1 MIGVIEF
8 LLSSMIP
15 CYVTFYWEVNKA
27 VIDTAI
33 CEDNKQQG
41 SMFDGCKDDDSD
53 SDVEGL
59 SMSAVPLEHILQG
72 SYKDRSVSEFYDAG
86 SNLELLAIP
95 PVDLIGESSTGTS
108 AATVS
113 SNYELVV
120 TVEMSRWDEQGPQQL
135 SDIVAVIIAV
145 DVLPSPTSNPDCSVA
160 LHCVR
165 TAEGKMYS
173 MKKLFVVESEDTTEA
188 QTSASRQSVSS
199 VISQSS
205 TSSSPTE
212 AANFSATSS
221 DLHNAVCVVCRE
233 LPVTRAFLPCR
244 HACICGLCSRHLRY
258 CPMCRGLI
266 QSYFKM
272 QDEPF
277 IDETDSDASS
287 ELRKMSVVEIL
298 RGVFTAS

>member
-1 MIGVIEF
+1 MYKNVYRVMVYLNYDDGGGF
-8 LLSSMIP
+8 L
-15 CYVTFYWEVNKA
+15 
-27 VIDTAI
+27 
-33 CEDNKQQG
+33 G
-41 SMFDGCKDDDSD
+41 SQPQREGNLDDDSD

-86 SNLELLAIP
+86 SNLELLAVP

-113 SNYELVV
+113 SNYELLV

-135 SDIVAVIIAV
+135 SDI
-145 DVLPSPTSNPDCSVA
+145 
-160 LHCVR
+160 
-165 TAEGKMYS
+165 
-173 MKKLFVVESEDTTEA
+173 KLFVVESEDTTEA

-244 HACICGLCSRHLRY
+244 HACICGLCSRHLRE
-258 CPMCRGLI
+258 G
-266 QSYFKM
+266 
-272 QDEPF
+272 
-277 IDETDSDASS
+277 
-287 ELRKMSVVEIL
+287 RKLEDLEKKSLSKDKNKQQI
-298 RGVFTAS
+298 